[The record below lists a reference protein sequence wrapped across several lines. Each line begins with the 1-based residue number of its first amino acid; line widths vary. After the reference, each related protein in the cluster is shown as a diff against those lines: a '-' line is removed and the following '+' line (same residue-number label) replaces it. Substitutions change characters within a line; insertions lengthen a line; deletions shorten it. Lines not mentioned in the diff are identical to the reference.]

1 MSKRLGISQPTA
13 SQSAERGEKR
23 NGERKATQGNGIT
36 YADNSI
42 AVPYNLIYVI
52 STCERRMTL

>member
-13 SQSAERGEKR
+13 SQSAKGGEKR

-36 YADNSI
+36 YVNKAIS
-42 AVPYNLIYVI
+42 VPYIAPI
-52 STCERRMTL
+52 STYERMIS